1 MNARTQQILLHV
13 AGCLVV
19 LALPL
24 LFSPEDLS
32 LWAYLNNPP
41 TQREI
46 LFNALVIAVFYINY
60 YGLIPKFYFGRRYL
74 FFLLLNI
81 AGFVAIDFMA
91 SSVNAPRSPAV
102 MRAPGPNGPQDFA
115 PPAPPHSV
123 PGNTPGPPPLP
134 HGPSHHFFMDI
145 SQHLFVF
152 LFVLFLA
159 LLLKIRE
166 RLKQAEKE
174 KLRAELSYLKA
185 RINPHFLFN
194 ILNGIYALTIERSDK
209 APDAVTRLSGMMRYV
224 LGESGKEMVSLPQ
237 ELDYIRNYIALQEF
251 RFGPTIRLSYHIDDS
266 GAATHFRIA
275 PLILIPFIENAFK
288 HGVNPEEDSEIRISV
303 NITGSD
309 LHLEVFNKKVQVRH
323 TPEEHSGLGIANTRR
338 RLSLLYPHKHTL
350 DIEDNKDD
358 FRVFVTLKLAAASP
372 PTR

>member
-1 MNARTQQILLHV
+1 V

-19 LALPL
+19 LALPI

-32 LWAYLNNPP
+32 LWAYLTNPP

-74 FFLLLNI
+74 LFSLINI
-81 AGFVAIDFMA
+81 AGLVAINFMA
-91 SSVNAPRSPAV
+91 SSMNAPRSPFA
-102 MRAPGPNGPQDFA
+102 MRPPFPGAAG
-115 PPAPPHSV
+115 
-123 PGNTPGPPPLP
+123 GPPPLP
-134 HGPSHHFFMDI
+134 HGPSHHSFFMDI

-185 RINPHFLFN
+185 QINPHFLFN
-194 ILNGIYALTIERSDK
+194 TLNSIYALTIERSDK
-209 APDAVTRLSGMMRYV
+209 APDAVTRLSDMMRYV
-224 LGESGKEMVSLPQ
+224 LGESGKEMVSLRQ

-251 RFGPTIRLSYHIDDS
+251 RFGSAVRLSYHIDEA
-266 GAATHFRIA
+266 GADPSLRIA

-288 HGVNPEEDSEIRISV
+288 HGVNPEEDSEIRIRVSIV
-303 NITGSD
+303 NVRPYNEPEASSGPVD
-309 LHLEVFNKKVQVRH
+309 LRLEVFSKKVHVRH
-323 TPEEHSGLGIANTRR
+323 TPEEHSGVGIANTRR

-350 DIEDNKDD
+350 RIEDNKDD
-358 FRVFVTLKLAAASP
+358 FRVFVTLRLTASP
-372 PTR
+372 GLNPSVVEPQMK

>member
-1 MNARTQQILLHV
+1 MNGRTQQIALHV

-32 LWAYLNNPP
+32 LWAYLTNPP

-60 YGLIPKFYFGRRYL
+60 YGLIPGFYFRRRYVL
-74 FFLLLNI
+74 FLLINI
-81 AGFVAIDFMA
+81 AGFAVINFLA
-91 SSVNAPRSPAV
+91 SSMRVPRPSFADH
-102 MRAPGPNGPQDFA
+102 GPFPDG
-115 PPAPPHSV
+115 PPAGSV
-123 PGNTPGPPPLP
+123 PGPGGPPPFP
-134 HGPSHHFFMDI
+134 HGPSHHSFFMDI

-185 RINPHFLFN
+185 QINPHFLFN

-209 APDAVTRLSGMMRYV
+209 APDAVTKLSGMMRYV
-224 LGESGKEMVSLPQ
+224 LNESGKEMVSLGQ
-237 ELDYIRNYIALQEF
+237 ELDYILNYIALQEF
-251 RFGPTIRLSYHIDDS
+251 RFGPTIHLRYHIDEVDPPS
-266 GAATHFRIA
+266 PLKIA

-288 HGVNPEEDSEIRISV
+288 HGVNPEEDSEIDIRLTV
-303 NITGSD
+303 AATEPGVHAGATD
-309 LHLEVFNKKVQVRH
+309 LHLEVFNKKVHVRH
-323 TPEEHSGLGIANTRR
+323 TPDDHSGLGVANTRQ
-338 RLSLLYPHKHTL
+338 RLSLLYPHSHTL
-350 DIEDNKDD
+350 RIEDNEDD
-358 FRVFVTLKLAAASP
+358 FRVFVTLKLA
-372 PTR
+372 

>member
-32 LWAYLNNPP
+32 LGAYLTNPP

-60 YGLIPKFYFGRRYL
+60 YGLIPNLYFRRRYL
-74 FFLLLNI
+74 LFLLINI
-81 AGFVAIDFMA
+81 AGFFAINFIA
-91 SSVNAPRSPAV
+91 SSMHAP
-102 MRAPGPNGPQDFA
+102 PGP
-115 PPAPPHSV
+115 PPGAVAGHYE
-123 PGNTPGPPPLP
+123 GPPPLP
-134 HGPSHHFFMDI
+134 YGPPRRGLRHSFFMDI
-145 SQHLFVF
+145 SQHVFVF

-166 RLKQAEKE
+166 RLKQTEKE
-174 KLRAELSYLKA
+174 KLRTELSYLKA
-185 RINPHFLFN
+185 QINPHFLFN

-209 APDAVTRLSGMMRYV
+209 APDAVTKLSGMMRYV
-224 LGESGKEMVSLPQ
+224 LDRSGKEMVPLSQ

-251 RFGPTIRLSYHIDDS
+251 RFGPTIRLDYHIDD
-266 GAATHFRIA
+266 APAYLNIA

-288 HGVNPEEDSEIRISV
+288 HGVNPEEDAEIKIRLTIAA
-303 NITGSD
+303 TD
-309 LHLEVFNKKVQVRH
+309 LHLEVYNKKVPVRH
-323 TPEEHSGLGIANTRR
+323 IADDHSGLGIANTRQ
-338 RLSLLYPHKHTL
+338 RLSLLYPRHHTL
-350 DIEDNKDD
+350 QIEDNKDD
-358 FRVFVTLKLAAASP
+358 FRVFVTLKLA
-372 PTR
+372 